1 VKAPED
7 ILAFWFGELQPA
19 QWFRPDAA
27 LDASIATRFGATLVA
42 LRQQVPS
49 AWTTS
54 ARGTLAAVIVLDQFP
69 RNIHRGT
76 PDAFA
81 SDATALALAAGLI
94 AKGGDRELSEVERQF
109 LYMPYQHAEDLS
121 VQERSLE
128 LYRALGNANV
138 LDFATR
144 HRDIIARFGRFPHRN
159 AIVARPSTPEE
170 VAFLQQP
177 GSSF

>member
-1 VKAPED
+1 MKAPED

-27 LDASIATRFGATLVA
+27 LDASIAARFGNTLVA
-42 LRQQVPS
+42 LRLVVPA
-49 AWTTS
+49 AWTAT

-76 PDAFA
+76 PGAFA
-81 SDATALALAAGLI
+81 SDADALRLASNAIGKGL
-94 AKGGDRELSEVERQF
+94 DLELTEVERQF
-109 LYMPYQHAEDLS
+109 LYLPYQHAEDLA

-144 HRDIIARFGRFPHRN
+144 HRDIIGRFGRFPHRN
-159 AIVARPSTPEE
+159 AILGRASTAEE
-170 VAFLQQP
+170 AAFLQQP

>member
-1 VKAPED
+1 MMLPDD

-19 QWFRPDAA
+19 QWFRPDPA
-27 LDASIATRFGATLVA
+27 LDASIAARFGDTLIA
-42 LRQQVPS
+42 LRQHVPPV
-49 AWTTS
+49 WTATP
-54 ARGTLAAVIVLDQFP
+54 RGTLAAVIVLDQFP

-76 PDAFA
+76 PGAFA
-81 SDATALALAAGLI
+81 SDAAALALASDLI
-94 AKGGDRELSEVERQF
+94 ARGGDRELNDVERQF
-109 LYMPYQHAEDLS
+109 LYMPYQHAEDLG

-138 LDFATR
+138 LDFAQR

-159 AIVARPSTPEE
+159 AILGRVSTAEE
-170 VAFLQQP
+170 TAFLTQP

>member
-1 VKAPED
+1 MKTPED

-19 QWFRPDAA
+19 QWFRADAA
-27 LDASIATRFGATLVA
+27 LDASIAARFGNVLVA
-42 LRQQVPS
+42 LRQQVPA
-49 AWTTS
+49 AWTAT

-81 SDATALALAAGLI
+81 SDATALALASRLI
-94 AKGGDRELSEVERQF
+94 SKGGDRELSEVERQF

-159 AIVARPSTPEE
+159 VIVGRASTPEE

>member
-1 VKAPED
+1 MKAPED

-27 LDASIATRFGATLVA
+27 LDASIAARFGDTLAA
-42 LRQQVPS
+42 LRLQVPA
-49 AWTTS
+49 AWTATS
-54 ARGTLAAVIVLDQFP
+54 RGTLAAVIVLDQFP

-76 PDAFA
+76 PEAFS

-94 AKGGDRELSEVERQF
+94 SKGGDRELSDVERQF

-128 LYRALGNANV
+128 LYCALGNANV

-144 HRDIIARFGRFPHRN
+144 HRDIIVRFGRFPHRN
-159 AIVARPSTPEE
+159 VIVGRASTPEE

>member
-1 VKAPED
+1 MMAPED
-7 ILAFWFGELQPA
+7 ILSFWFGELQA
-19 QWFRPDAA
+19 VQWFRPDAA
-27 LDASIATRFGATLVA
+27 LDASIATRFGATLAA
-42 LRQQVPS
+42 LRRQVPA
-49 AWTTS
+49 AWTAT

-81 SDATALALAAGLI
+81 SDAAALALATGLI
-94 AKGGDRELSEVERQF
+94 ATGGDRALSDVERQF

-138 LDFATR
+138 LDFAQR

-159 AIVARPSTPEE
+159 AIVGRASTPEE

>member
-1 VKAPED
+1 MKTPED

-19 QWFRPDAA
+19 QWFRTDAA
-27 LDASIATRFGATLVA
+27 LDSSIAARFGTVLGA
-42 LRQQVPS
+42 LRLKVPA
-49 AWTTS
+49 AWTAT

-159 AIVARPSTPEE
+159 VILGRASTPEE